1 MEGITMN
8 KLVKLMQFALI
19 FFGSPYA
26 LSQASTFMDNFN
38 DGIIDNSFWVVSGD
52 GVSESGGMLNISRNS
67 AADSIK
73 SSSSFS
79 GAFSIEF
86 DMLLKKIEWRD
97 TFHGISLFDASNNG
111 VSFGFSKYGQFFTGI
126 TTNGG
131 TSFNYTGGIMDPDA
145 FTINTWYHFTLTG
158 VGSNY
163 VSFFANDSVIFSQSM
178 NHMSDFSIYLPGYY
192 SDGGL
197 GTSTDSVIDNFS
209 FENPPIPA
217 PLPSAILLLCS
228 GLAVLG
234 VTTKR
239 KRHRIVNEKSF
250 LQ

>member
-1 MEGITMN
+1 MN
-8 KLVKLMQFALI
+8 KLVALMTFVLI
-19 FFGSPYA
+19 FFGYPYA
-26 LSQASTFMDNFN
+26 ISQASTFTDNFN
-38 DGIIDNSFWVVSGD
+38 DGIIDTSFWIVSGD

-79 GAFSIEF
+79 GAFAIEF
-86 DMLLKKIEWRD
+86 DILLKKIEWRD

-126 TTNGG
+126 TTNGS
-131 TSFNYTGGIMDPDA
+131 TSFDYTGGIMDPNA

-158 VGSNY
+158 IGSNY
-163 VSFFANDSVIFSQSM
+163 VSFLVNNSFIFNQSM

-197 GTSTDSVIDNFS
+197 GLSTDSVIDNFS

-217 PLPSAILLLCS
+217 PLPSAILLLYS
-228 GLAVLG
+228 GLVVLG
-234 VTTKR
+234 VAAKR
-239 KRHRIVNEKSF
+239 KKAPRS
-250 LQ
+250 